1 MYVIVRHEL
10 IDPPAAL
17 ERGERLKR
25 GEGAPSGAQALQF
38 LPSADAA
45 TVTCLWE
52 ARSVAEVQAFV
63 DDVLGETSVNT
74 CYAVDAE
81 HAFAERP
88 SAIAQR
94 PAALTA

>member
-10 IDPPAAL
+10 SDPPAAFA
-17 ERGERLKR
+17 RGERLKR
-25 GEGAPSGAQALQF
+25 GEGAPAGAAALQF
-38 LPSADAA
+38 LPSVDGT

-52 ARSVAEVQAFV
+52 AQSVEDVQSFV
-63 DDVLGETSVNT
+63 DGVLGETSVNT

-88 SAIAQR
+88 EALSGR
-94 PAALTA
+94 PVAATA

>member
-1 MYVIVRHEL
+1 MYVIVRHDL
-10 IDPPAAL
+10 IDPPAAF

-38 LPSADAA
+38 FPSEDAS

-52 ARSVAEVQAFV
+52 ARSVDEVQSFV
-63 DDVLGETSVNT
+63 DGVLGETSVNT

-88 SAIAQR
+88 SAISQR

>member
-10 IDPPAAL
+10 IDPPAAF

-38 LPSADAA
+38 FPSEDAS

-52 ARSVAEVQAFV
+52 AHSVDEVQSFV
-63 DDVLGETSVNT
+63 DGVLGETSVNT
-74 CYAVDAE
+74 CYAIDAE

-88 SAIAQR
+88 SAIPQR
-94 PAALTA
+94 REALTA